1 MEYEKAIEV
10 LRKLPERCELSADEK
25 EALSTAIGLLS
36 IGATQMGK
44 IRDKK
49 AKREKSVEW

>member
-10 LRKLPERCELSADEK
+10 LKHMPERHALDAGEK

-44 IRDKK
+44 IREKK
-49 AKREKSVEW
+49 AKREKSIEW